1 MTTKRAGAI
10 NDALGASFALARAV
24 AVDDDQGAAMLLY
37 DADFEPLAWFL
48 ADAILTMA
56 TDRTRT
62 LCALGDLDYPGRDLG
77 LELCVSIL
85 AGGDAPTR
93 KLLPMI
99 DANACRWLAYAL
111 VLVLACRGDA
121 VQQLDEAARFHGH
134 CDALNCAAA
143 MSAQRSD
150 T

>member
-1 MTTKRAGAI
+1 MTRKRVGAI
-10 NDALGASFALARAV
+10 NDALGAGLALARAV
-24 AVDDDQGAAMLLY
+24 AVDDDEEAAILLY
-37 DADFEPLAWFL
+37 DADFGPLAWFL

-85 AGGDAPTR
+85 AGNDTPIR

-99 DANACRWLAYAL
+99 DANTCRWLAYAL
-111 VLVLACRGDA
+111 VLVLACRGNA
-121 VQQLDEAARFHGH
+121 VQQLDEAARVHGH
-134 CDALNCAAA
+134 RDALNRAAA
-143 MSAQRSD
+143 MSARRSAK
-150 T
+150 

>member
-1 MTTKRAGAI
+1 V
-10 NDALGASFALARAV
+10 NDALSESLALARAV
-24 AVDDDQGAAMLLY
+24 AVEDDKEAAILLY
-37 DADFEPLAWFL
+37 DADFGPLAWFL

-85 AGGDAPTR
+85 AGDDTPTR
-93 KLLPMI
+93 KLLPII

-121 VQQLDEAARFHGH
+121 VQQLDQAARFHGH
-134 CDALNCAAA
+134 RDALNRDIARTAHDPFGP
-143 MSAQRSD
+143 M
-150 T
+150 